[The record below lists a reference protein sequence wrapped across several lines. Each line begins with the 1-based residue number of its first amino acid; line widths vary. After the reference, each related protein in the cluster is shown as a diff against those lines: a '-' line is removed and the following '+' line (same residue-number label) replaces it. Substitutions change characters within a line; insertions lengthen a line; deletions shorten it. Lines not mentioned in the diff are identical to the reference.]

1 MESEVTTVK
10 AARSISRWVAALLLT
25 VAQLAGCAG
34 VQRSP
39 ETAPSLE
46 AAVTVAPPSESAAC
60 SDVRAMLCDSG
71 LRRPQETVADATR
84 CGSEAAQLTDD
95 LLLCLDRAG
104 ASCDEVATL
113 ALGALRGC
121 GQRLLVNEAASGDA
135 ALQRARQFLEA
146 WVESGRPWLAVGPLG
161 FVVAPEMA
169 RRLAASSLRRGDAAG
184 ASSWL
189 DATQGVDG
197 EDLATQACR
206 WAASASELTEPPRD
220 LSDLPSVTSALLAW
234 QGCAGR

>member
-1 MESEVTTVK
+1 MVPEVTTVK
-10 AARSISRWVAALLLT
+10 AARSISRWGAALLLT
-25 VAQLAGCAG
+25 VVPSAGCGG

-39 ETAPSLE
+39 EPAPSLE
-46 AAVTVAPPSESAAC
+46 AAVKVAPLTESAAC

-71 LRRPQETVADATR
+71 LRRAP
-84 CGSEAAQLTDD
+84 EAATYATPCGRETAPLTDD

-113 ALGALRGC
+113 AIGALRGC
-121 GQRLLVNEAASGDA
+121 GQRLLVDEAASGDA
-135 ALQRARQFLEA
+135 ALQRARQFLET
-146 WVESGRPWLAVGPLG
+146 WVESRRPWLAVGPLG
-161 FVVAPEMA
+161 FAVAPEMA
-169 RRLAASSLRRGDAAG
+169 RRLAASSLRRGDAEG
-184 ASSWL
+184 ASAWL

-220 LSDLPSVTSALLAW
+220 LGELPSVASALLAW